1 MPTGRCEKYYRWKV
15 ENLNEDTNEL
25 ITTYYR
31 EAKEI
36 ASKLNIPR
44 CTIYNI
50 INKGDTLNHKV
61 KKHETMFITK
71 IKDNSK
77 PAFQRVML
85 DYN

>member
-1 MPTGRCEKYYRWKV
+1 MPTGKVESYYRWKV
-15 ENLNEDTNEL
+15 ENLDEDKNEL
-25 ITTYYR
+25 IIEYYR

-36 ASKLNIPR
+36 SRILNIPR

-61 KKHETMFITK
+61 KKHETLFITK

-77 PAFQRVML
+77 PAFTRVML
-85 DYN
+85 EY